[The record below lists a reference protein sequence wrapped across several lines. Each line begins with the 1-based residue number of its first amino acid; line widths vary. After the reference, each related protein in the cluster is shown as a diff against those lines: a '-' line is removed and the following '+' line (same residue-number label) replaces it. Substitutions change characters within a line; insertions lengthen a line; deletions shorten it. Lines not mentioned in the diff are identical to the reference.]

1 MKSKQPVHATRL
13 PLGLAGLFAYVLLM
27 GLGNLAGCG
36 GKKSEEGEKSSPNS
50 TQANNTNTPKTGN
63 GSPIQPPVKSQAGS
77 NAGRRRGVYMVNG
90 QKFYNKHPYDIWYK
104 NAYEV
109 AGNETPVGS
118 GGPKTGGGT
127 KVAKNNDPNNGMK
140 KKDPTPKSGGGKDWK
155 SIADIADLEAEVKS
169 IRNFLTQK
177 MRTPASYRQDYKK
190 IQQAG
195 ATLAALGQV
204 ISQHPSDINLKK
216 NALYVRDLG
225 LAIAEAAI
233 GRGPKEFRATKVP
246 YEQLIDTLNGSK
258 PAGLK
263 EPKTDAEF
271 FDFADRGGL
280 MNRMD
285 DSHKWLSKEINTAD
299 KMKADADRVKR
310 EASVLGVLMKVIG
323 DKSYDSAEDPGY
335 KAHVDECVK
344 QTGNIKAA
352 LQTGDFAT
360 YEKAVST
367 IYNRCNQCHTKY
379 KQ

>member
-1 MKSKQPVHATRL
+1 MKSKKPFHAIRT
-13 PLGLAGLFAYVLLM
+13 PLGLAGLFAYVLLL

-36 GKKSEEGEKSSPNS
+36 GKKSDEGEKSETKS
-50 TQANNTNTPKTGN
+50 TQANNTNTPKTGTGN
-63 GSPIQPPVKSQAGS
+63 PVQPPVKSQAGS
-77 NAGRRRGVYMVNG
+77 NAGRRRGVYTVNG

-109 AGNETPVGS
+109 AGNNTPVGS
-118 GGPKTGGGT
+118 GVPKNGGGT
-127 KVAKNNDPNNGMK
+127 KVAKNNPNAGMK
-140 KKDPTPKSGGGKDWK
+140 KKDPPPKTGGGGDWK
-155 SIADIADLEAEVKS
+155 ALADIADLEAEVKA

-225 LAIAEAAI
+225 LAISEAAS
-233 GRGPKEFRATKVP
+233 GRGVKEFRAAKVP

-263 EPKTDAEF
+263 EPKKDAEF

-280 MNRMD
+280 MYRMD
-285 DSHKWLSKEINTAD
+285 DAHKWLSKEINTAD
-299 KMKADADRVKR
+299 KMKADAERVKR
-310 EASVLGVLMKVIG
+310 EASMIAVLMKVIG
-323 DKSYDSAEDPGY
+323 DKSYDSAEDTDY
-335 KAHVDECVK
+335 KGHVAESIK
-344 QTGNIKAA
+344 QADYIKAA
-352 LQTGDFAT
+352 LKTGDFAK

-379 KQ
+379 RQ